1 MTDLPDLSP
10 KQQAL
15 LEQYSKAHAAWVLAV
30 NLEEDVELGTAWA
43 SALVA
48 CKDAGFDPFHYP
60 VV

>member
-1 MTDLPDLSP
+1 MTDLPALSP

-15 LEQYSKAHAAWVLAV
+15 LEQYSRTNAAWVMAV
-30 NLEEDVELGTAWA
+30 NLEEDIELGTAWA
-43 SALVA
+43 SALAA